1 MDAQCH
7 PFLASMYIHH
17 MAYFPPGKDVV
28 VPILALSHY
37 MVRQSTDLSSLPC
50 VA

>member
-7 PFLASMYIHH
+7 PFLASMYIHRTACFH
-17 MAYFPPGKDVV
+17 LGTNVV
-28 VPILALSHY
+28 VQILAPGHY
-37 MVRQSTDLSSLPC
+37 VVSQSTDLSSLPC